1 MVTDQDT
8 RHRVSIDVSGEMYER
23 LQKHVPWGVMKPLV
37 TTMLEDF
44 LHLCEK
50 RDSRLIIGAI
60 LSRDISLKDF
70 LNKYDKD
77 G

>member
-8 RHRVSIDVSGEMYER
+8 RHRVSIDVSSEMYDK
-23 LQKHVPWGVMKPLV
+23 LQKNVPWGVMKPLV

-44 LHLCEK
+44 LYLCEK